1 MKSII
6 AAILALGLA
15 AGTASAQQA
24 ARPAG
29 PLPTTANV
37 PTGNQV
43 PGCADYRLVDGAVVQ
58 TCAQS
63 PSRMLQDYREA
74 RPTLRGFATGAG
86 GGAS

>member
-1 MKSII
+1 MKSV
-6 AAILALGLA
+6 LASLVAVCLV
-15 AGTASAQQA
+15 AGSASAQQA
-24 ARPAG
+24 QRPAG